1 MKERCPLP
9 LSNSTRKS
17 HSSAVKP
24 VKRDFKGNVSKS
36 VQILM
41 KNIKQKI
48 KWLDC
53 LSIAMVHDQKR
64 DFFCSSFKLLI
75 KICLI
80 WLLTAQVVRERKH
93 RMLVLMYSLFS
104 SEQRDNPI
112 AYPLKYTDHERYI
125 IRVSNWN
132 NFIRYWKLDDLLRNK
147 IDKMSCAENPYI

>member
-1 MKERCPLP
+1 M
-9 LSNSTRKS
+9 
-17 HSSAVKP
+17 
-24 VKRDFKGNVSKS
+24 
-36 VQILM
+36 
-41 KNIKQKI
+41 
-48 KWLDC
+48 
-53 LSIAMVHDQKR
+53 
-64 DFFCSSFKLLI
+64 
-75 KICLI
+75 

-104 SEQRDNPI
+104 SEQRDNPV